1 MIKRATKRYTI
12 NLLSP
17 EEVKSHFRFQR
28 LNAADNSRQF
38 APLKEKTK
46 MYPKCKAFKIQ
57 ALLGFKPMTLS
68 QDIFQPIKYQR
79 KELKKFWL

>member
-57 ALLGFKPMTLS
+57 ALLGFNPMTSLT
-68 QDIFQPIKYQR
+68 KYFPTYEISN
-79 KELKKFWL
+79 KWGL